1 MPIESLPMPIA
12 VKLLFDCIAVVLF
25 LASAMG
31 YWRYDRESKRNL
43 RQDSTARIRIPMA
56 IRVENSL
63 FFWAGMVCIA
73 TTSPDWRLRTFFGS
87 VAVLGV
93 VLTIYRLRSQ
103 PI

>member
-1 MPIESLPMPIA
+1 MPIDSLQMPIA

-25 LASAMG
+25 IASTMI
-31 YWRYDRESKRNL
+31 YWRFEREWKRNL
-43 RQDSTARIRIPMA
+43 KQDSTARVRMPMV
-56 IRVENSL
+56 ISVEASL
-63 FFWAGMVCIA
+63 FAWAGMVCIA